1 MFLCFSANTISQDE
15 HHVPAHD
22 ESFTTIIQRLER
34 NNQQARLE
42 YKEHQEIAQKEL
54 RDAEQRELQ
63 WKLAAES
70 YEVRLNEVK
79 EKITPVLDTLTSICH
94 STLI

>member
-1 MFLCFSANTISQDE
+1 MFLCFYANTISQDE
-15 HHVPAHD
+15 HHVPTHD

-42 YKEHQEIAQKEL
+42 YKEYQKIAQKEL

-94 STLI
+94 NTLI